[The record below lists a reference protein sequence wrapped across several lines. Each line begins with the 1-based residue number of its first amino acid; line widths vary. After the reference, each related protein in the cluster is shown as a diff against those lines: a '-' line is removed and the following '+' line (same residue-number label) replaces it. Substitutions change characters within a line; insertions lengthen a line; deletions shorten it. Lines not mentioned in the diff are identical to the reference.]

1 MEMEA
6 AFEHVR
12 LLLASGED
20 GEAVRVLESLLALDP
35 SAQDLLLPVAATL
48 LERGRPTLA
57 IRLADGVLSDDPW
70 SSPAHQVRVDA
81 LADAGDPIASV
92 AAARDWIR
100 ATPNEVD
107 AHLAL
112 SWAYLA
118 VYDGVSAAE
127 AAEDARDADP
137 YSPIGWLGMAW
148 VARLEKR
155 WDDVDRWCAEAVRL
169 DPGHHDAQVMRA
181 EALAQLG
188 HTAQARHLLAGVDE
202 DGRTRA
208 LRRSL
213 HMHHF
218 TMQMAMALV
227 VATVV
232 LGVISGSWALI
243 VVPPVTAVVVG
254 RRLALRRNVDR
265 VRGMHPATMWGAV
278 AVAISVLWSAL
289 F

>member
-12 LLLASGED
+12 LLLATGED
-20 GEAVRVLESLLALDP
+20 GEAVRVLESLLVIDA

-70 SSPAHQVRVDA
+70 SAPAHQVRVDA

-100 ATPNEVD
+100 ATPAEVD

-118 VYDGVSAAE
+118 VYDGASAAE
-127 AAEDARDADP
+127 AAEAARDADP

-155 WDDVDRWCAEAVRL
+155 WDDVDRWCSEAVRL
-169 DPGHHDAQVMRA
+169 DPKHHDAQVMRA

-188 HTAQARHLLAGVDE
+188 HTSKARRVLSGVDE
-202 DGRTRA
+202 DGRTRG

-213 HMHHF
+213 WLHQF

-232 LGVISGSWALI
+232 LGIMSGSWALI
-243 VVPPVTAVVVG
+243 VVPPVTAAVVG
-254 RRLALRRNVDR
+254 RRMAVRSNEDR
-265 VRGMHPATMWGAV
+265 IRGLHPATLWGAL
-278 AVAISVLWSAL
+278 AVALSVLWSAI